1 MLLEIN
7 ASWLTYILL
16 FFGTEDDIPECS
28 GVEEVWLT
36 LLVKFTDTFIWIELC
51 PLEATAL

>member
-16 FFGTEDDIPECS
+16 FFGTEDNIPECS
-28 GVEEVWLT
+28 GLEEVWLA